1 MHVVDVSSE
10 NYELQT
16 DIADG
21 VLSELNAVQK
31 KIYVYNKIDNVE
43 TLPLYCKHPCCFVS
57 AKTGAGIDELKDR
70 IIESLSESIKRV
82 KLVVPYDRG
91 DIVSKLYAQA
101 NVISVEHE
109 DTASVVTADIDKDSL
124 YMYKDFITSDATPRR

>member
-1 MHVVDVSSE
+1 M
-10 NYELQT
+10 
-16 DIADG
+16 
-21 VLSELNAVQK
+21 
-31 KIYVYNKIDNVE
+31 
-43 TLPLYCKHPCCFVS
+43 
-57 AKTGAGIDELKDR
+57 
-70 IIESLSESIKRV
+70 

-124 YMYKDFITSDATPRR
+124 YMYKDFITSDVPPRR